1 MRTSLAILINSSNP
15 LITQQLQH
23 HLSTH
28 SQEIVCTHTLP
39 SHLSILSQSIFD
51 AAFLDLENPHFN
63 TTQLI
68 SQLSAH
74 NPCHLIAVI
83 SRGQDSPPTVDD
95 HPCDDILT
103 VPFLTSTLKKIIF
116 QITELQQQHSTAPL
130 SPNFLIPLLIKTQQN
145 KQLAQTLLERCFDD
159 FPKQLS
165 EIQTSVDQ
173 QNIEQ
178 LQNCAHKLNGSAAFC
193 GLTSI
198 QQAAQKL
205 ETFAKNHTTKQLA
218 SALESLEKALQS
230 FFDHQDQLL
239 EQLKD

>member
-1 MRTSLAILINSSNP
+1 MRTPLTILINSSNP

-23 HLSTH
+23 
-28 SQEIVCTHTLP
+28 
-39 SHLSILSQSIFD
+39 HLSILSQSIFD

-74 NPCHLIAVI
+74 KPCHLIAVI
-83 SRGQDSPPTVDD
+83 SRGQDLPLMADD

-103 VPFLTSTLKKIIF
+103 VPFLTSTLKKIIV
-116 QITELQQQHSTAPL
+116 QITELQQQHSSAPL
-130 SPNFLIPLLIKTQQN
+130 SPDFLIPLLIKTQQN

-165 EIQTSVDQ
+165 EIQTSVNQ